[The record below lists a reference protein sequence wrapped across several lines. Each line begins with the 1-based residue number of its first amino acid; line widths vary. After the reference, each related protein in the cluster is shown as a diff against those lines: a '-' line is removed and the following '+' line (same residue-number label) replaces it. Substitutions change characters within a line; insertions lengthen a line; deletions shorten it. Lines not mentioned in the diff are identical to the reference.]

1 MDVFVWDATYE
12 VGHARIDH
20 EHQGLVDLINQV
32 LQLQGDPDAALHLP
46 RLLGALLRYAG
57 EHFFAEEELMVSQG
71 LDERHINTH
80 REAHRAFT
88 REVLRIR
95 QLTVQSDQLQQ
106 LGEFLTGWL
115 VGHILSYDRSLM
127 RQLHRMESGQSAAA
141 AYEAELAEPDDP
153 AARNLLRAMSA
164 LLPFGRAADGDLG
177 ALRDAVE
184 RIAREQV
191 ATQTALCQI
200 IEGTPVPTFVLDREH
215 RVSHWNLA
223 CARLTGVPAQEMVG
237 TTEPWRGFYAT
248 ARPVLANIIMSNDG
262 GGDGALAPLYPDGHW
277 RSPLIEGAVEAEI
290 YFTHMGEGGRWLHC
304 IAAPLRDSRGRL
316 IGAVETLQDVTDR
329 RQARQ
334 ALLDSQARLEQ
345 DVAARTEELVRR
357 NSELIRLN
365 ETLVQTRQQLVQS
378 EKLASI
384 GQLAAGVA
392 HEINNPIGY
401 VQSNLGS
408 LDKYLAD
415 MFRLLDAYEA
425 AESSVADPVQA
436 ARLKALREEIELHY
450 LRDDLPDL
458 MRECKEGVTRVKKI
472 VQDLKDF
479 SRVDN
484 RQEFELADIHQG
496 LDSTLTIV
504 ANEIKYKADV
514 VKRYGELPQV
524 ECLASQ
530 LNQVFMNLL
539 VNAAQAMGDTRGTI
553 TVSTGTDGETVWMEV
568 ADNGCGIPAD
578 QLDRIF
584 DPFYTTKPVGKG
596 TGLGLAL
603 SYGIVQNHHGSLTVC
618 SEPGVGTT
626 FRITLPVRQQA
637 KASTA

>member
-1 MDVFVWDATYE
+1 MGIFEWDANYE
-12 VGHARIDH
+12 VGHPMIDH
-20 EHQGLVDLINQV
+20 EHQGLVDLINEV

-46 RLLGALLRYAG
+46 RLLGSLLRYAG
-57 EHFFAEEELMVSQG
+57 EHFFAEEGLMVAQG
-71 LDERHINTH
+71 VDARHIKSH

-95 QLTVQSDQLQQ
+95 QLAVQADQLQQ

-115 VGHILSYDRSLM
+115 VGHILTFDRALM
-127 RQLHRMESGQSAAA
+127 RQVRRMEAGQTPAA

-153 AARNLLRAMSA
+153 AARNLLRAMAA
-164 LLPFGRAADGDLG
+164 LLPFGRSLDGETG
-177 ALRDAVE
+177 ALREALE
-184 RIAREQV
+184 SIAREQL
-191 ATQTALCQI
+191 ASQRLLGQI
-200 IEGTPVPTFVLDREH
+200 IEGAPVPTFVLDGEQ
-215 RVSHWNLA
+215 RVSHWNRA
-223 CARLTGVPAQEMVG
+223 CSQLTGVPAHEVVG
-237 TTEPWRGFYAT
+237 SKDPWRGFYAN
-248 ARPVLANIIMSNDG
+248 ARPVLANVLMSGDVDG
-262 GGDGALAPLYPDGHW
+262 GLADLYPSAHW
-277 RSPLIEGAVEAEI
+277 RSSLIPGAVEAEI

-304 IAAPLRDSRGRL
+304 IAAPLHDGQGQL
-316 IGAVETLQDVTDR
+316 VGAVETLQDVTDR
-329 RQARQ
+329 RLARQ

-345 DVAARTEELVRR
+345 DVAARTQELRRR
-357 NSELIRLN
+357 NQELTQVN
-365 ETLVQTRQQLVQS
+365 ETLIQTRQQLVQA

-401 VQSNLGS
+401 VQSNMGS

-415 MFRLLDAYEA
+415 IFRLLDAYGEAEA
-425 AESSVADPVQA
+425 AIADPARA
-436 ARLKALREEIELHY
+436 AQLKALRDEIELPY
-450 LRDDLPDL
+450 LREDVPEL
-458 MRECKEGVTRVKKI
+458 MRECKEGISRVRKI

-514 VKRYGELPQV
+514 VKHYGELPQV

-539 VNAAQAMGDTRGTI
+539 VNAAQAMGDSRGTI
-553 TVSTGTDGETVWMEV
+553 TLSTGSDSERVWVEV
-568 ADNGCGIPAD
+568 ADNGSGIPAD

-596 TGLGLAL
+596 TGLGLSL

-637 KASTA
+637 QASTA

>member
-1 MDVFVWDATYE
+1 MNILDWDPAFE
-12 VGHARIDH
+12 IGHPLIDQ
-20 EHQGLVDLINQV
+20 EHRGLVELINQV
-32 LQLQGDPDAALHLP
+32 LELQNSPDAALHLP

-57 EHFFAEEELMVSQG
+57 EHFFAEEELMIKQG
-71 LDERHINTH
+71 LDERHVNSH
-80 REAHRAFT
+80 RDAHRAFT

-95 QLTVQSDQLQQ
+95 QLGAQADQLQQ

-115 VGHILSYDRSLM
+115 VGHILTYDRALM
-127 RQLHRMESGQSAAA
+127 RQLHRMAAGQTAAL
-141 AYEAELAEPDDP
+141 AYEAELDEPDDP
-153 AARNLLRAMSA
+153 AARILLRAMSA
-164 LLPFGRAADGDLG
+164 LLPFGRAPDGDLG

-184 RIAREQV
+184 KIAREQL
-191 ATQTALCQI
+191 ATQTVLSQI
-200 IEGTPVPTFVLDREH
+200 IDGAPVPTFVLDREH
-215 RVSHWNLA
+215 RVSHWNRA
-223 CARLTGVPAQEMVG
+223 CAQLTGVPAQEMVG
-237 TTEPWRGFYAT
+237 TKEPWRGFYAT
-248 ARPVLANIIMSNDG
+248 ARPVLANIIMSDDVEG
-262 GGDGALAPLYPDGHW
+262 ELAPLYPDGHW
-277 RSPLIEGAVEAEI
+277 RSPLIDGAVEAEI

-304 IAAPLRDSRGRL
+304 IAAPLRDSRGQL

-329 RQARQ
+329 RLARQ

-345 DVAARTEELVRR
+345 DVAARTQELVRR
-357 NSELIRLN
+357 NGELVQLN
-365 ETLVQTRQQLVQS
+365 ATLMQTRQQLVQS

-401 VQSNLGS
+401 VQSNLCS
-408 LDKYLAD
+408 LEKYLAD

-425 AESSVADPVQA
+425 AEPSITDPAQA
-436 ARLKALREEIELHY
+436 AHVKALREEVELHY
-450 LRDDLPDL
+450 LRDDVPDL
-458 MRECKEGVTRVKKI
+458 MRECKEGISRVKKI

-479 SRVDN
+479 SRADN

-496 LDSTLTIV
+496 LDSTLAIV

-553 TVSTGTDGETVWMEV
+553 TVSTGVDGGKVWVEV
-568 ADNGCGIPAD
+568 ADNGCGISAD
-578 QLDRIF
+578 KLDRIF

-596 TGLGLAL
+596 TGLGLSL
-603 SYGIVQNHHGSLTVC
+603 SYGIVQNHHGSLAVC

-626 FRITLPVRQQA
+626 FRVTLPVRHHA
-637 KASTA
+637 VAGAA